1 MSAFSQGKVG
11 QDLDRVFL
19 FLDHS
24 LDQILDT
31 DHTNDGF
38 LLVDNG
44 QMSDAVIHHFLH
56 AHFDTFVGRGG
67 NDIGAPRRNF
77 LDRRRR
83 AGAAQQSHL
92 AYIVALGYHPRHI
105 AYIDSM

>member
-11 QDLDRVFL
+11 QDLDCVFL
-19 FLDHS
+19 FLDHC

-31 DHTNDGF
+31 DHANDGF
-38 LLVDNG
+38 LLIDNG
-44 QMSDAVIHHFLH
+44 QVPDTVIHHFFH

-77 LDRRRR
+77 LDGRSR

-92 AYIVALGYHPRHI
+92 AYIVTLRYHPRHI
-105 AYIDSM
+105 AYTE